1 MGKYIK
7 KFTTHSEYESYIS
20 GSGAFLPNVS
30 TCDDQPT
37 HVHYN
42 PELMYRTV
50 SGDPF
55 CNGYDKYVEVE
66 SQVSRDNGVTWETT
80 ATTQVL
86 VEKNSADCGYVNDKL
101 TVTYDVKSTT
111 EDTALFDS
119 SYGRSIASV
128 EIDGVE
134 LQTVQNTYRFS
145 TTGEHVVKYTFN
157 NPAEIDAN
165 CFKPDSVHL
174 YITKFEVPET
184 ITYIGYDSFNS
195 SEDKYDVVVYSTT
208 PPSTS
213 YYFCDPDKVNK
224 IYVPAESVDVYK
236 NTEYWSTYRD
246 KIVAIP

>member
-7 KFTTHSEYESYIS
+7 KFTTHAEYQSYIN
-20 GSGAFLPNVS
+20 GSDAYLPNVS

-42 PELMYRTV
+42 P
-50 SGDPF
+50 
-55 CNGYDKYVEVE
+55 YVKPVE
-66 SQVSRDNGVTWETT
+66 IDR
-80 ATTQVL
+80 
-86 VEKNSADCGYVNDKL
+86 L
-101 TVTYDVKSTT
+101 TVTYNVQSTS

-165 CFKPDSVHL
+165 CFKPDSVRL
-174 YITKFEVPET
+174 YITKYEVPET
-184 ITYIGYDSFNS
+184 ISYIGYYSFNS
-195 SEDKYDVVVYSTT
+195 SEDKFDIVMYSTT
-208 PPSTS
+208 PPSIS
-213 YYFCDPDKVNK
+213 YSILDPDKVDK
-224 IYVPAESVDVYK
+224 IYVPAESVDEYK
-236 NTEYWSTYRD
+236 NADNWSTYSD
-246 KIVAIP
+246 KIVAM

>member
-7 KFTTHSEYESYIS
+7 KFTTHAEYQSYIN
-20 GSGAFLPNVS
+20 GSDAYLPNVS

-42 PELMYRTV
+42 P
-50 SGDPF
+50 
-55 CNGYDKYVEVE
+55 YVEPV
-66 SQVSRDNGVTWETT
+66 GV
-80 ATTQVL
+80 
-86 VEKNSADCGYVNDKL
+86 DKL
-101 TVTYDVKSTT
+101 TVTYDVKSTS

-119 SYGRSIASV
+119 SYGSSIASV

-157 NPAEIDAN
+157 NPAEIGAN
-165 CFKPDSVHL
+165 CFKPDSVRL

-195 SEDKYDVVVYSTT
+195 SADKYDVVVYSTT

-213 YYFCDPDKVNK
+213 YSIFVGEVDK

-236 NTEYWSTYRD
+236 NTEYWSSYED
-246 KIVAIP
+246 KIVAM